1 MHVIRTRGP
10 EISGKERKAMTSGEL
25 MMMTN
30 GCLSIDQSWSAAA
43 ASDVA
48 LSRRHWA
55 AVWQQGTVL
64 LQEVGPE
71 SQQRMDLSYFPV
83 WTFSCQNKERKIK
96 SKIEYQ
102 HTKIN
107 AIDNGNLIQNFV
119 HLS

>member
-1 MHVIRTRGP
+1 MLFAPGDLRSQ
-10 EISGKERKAMTSGEL
+10 EEMKALTSGEL
-25 MMMTN
+25 MTN
-30 GCLSIDQSWSAAA
+30 GCISIDQSWSAAA

-55 AVWQQGTVL
+55 AVWQQGTLL

-83 WTFSCQNKERKIK
+83 WTFSCQYKERKIK

-102 HTKIN
+102 LQHTKIN
-107 AIDNGNLIQNFV
+107 AIDIDNLIQNFV